1 MSFYR
6 TRKLLSRGFI
16 QNGTCQLEM
25 WFYQR
30 KTKVC
35 ATSGHLLESL
45 KYTPAK
51 MGTSEKSRL
60 WKLMESL
67 TSGGDVSGP
76 LCSWKDQ
83 FTVGAA
89 TICQKNIEEIH
100 IYQVHSGICKGAL
113 LDQLINLLL
122 TVGCYPLDVIT
133 MSEIWLKNNNLLLYT
148 LLCYLLLTYYPGYI
162 HAFNSRNNTRIGGV
176 GIYIKESIKFNRH
189 TDLEK
194 QYPNLEHLWVEIPG
208 HNRHRVLLEIIYCS
222 DLILPYNNWLNSLS
236 HCLVT

>member
-1 MSFYR
+1 MCIVESGGEESSILPTNSGSDGTMSFYR
-6 TRKLLSRGFI
+6 TCKLLSRGFI

-89 TICQKNIEEIH
+89 TICQKNVEEI
-100 IYQVHSGICKGAL
+100 Y
-113 LDQLINLLL
+113 
-122 TVGCYPLDVIT
+122 
-133 MSEIWLKNNNLLLYT
+133 
-148 LLCYLLLTYYPGYI
+148 
-162 HAFNSRNNTRIGGV
+162 
-176 GIYIKESIKFNRH
+176 IYIKFILAFATER
-189 TDLEK
+189 
-194 QYPNLEHLWVEIPG
+194 
-208 HNRHRVLLEIIYCS
+208 C
-222 DLILPYNNWLNSLS
+222 LISS
-236 HCLVT
+236 STCC

>member
-1 MSFYR
+1 MF
-6 TRKLLSRGFI
+6 
-16 QNGTCQLEM
+16 LERPIHSWCSHHM
-25 WFYQR
+25 
-30 KTKVC
+30 
-35 ATSGHLLESL
+35 
-45 KYTPAK
+45 
-51 MGTSEKSRL
+51 SEKYRRNTYISSSFWHLQR
-60 WKLMESL
+60 S
-67 TSGGDVSGP
+67 
-76 LCSWKDQ
+76 
-83 FTVGAA
+83 AA
-89 TICQKNIEEIH
+89 WSAHQPAGNF
-100 IYQVHSGICKGAL
+100 
-113 LDQLINLLL
+113 
-122 TVGCYPLDVIT
+122 GCYPLDVIT